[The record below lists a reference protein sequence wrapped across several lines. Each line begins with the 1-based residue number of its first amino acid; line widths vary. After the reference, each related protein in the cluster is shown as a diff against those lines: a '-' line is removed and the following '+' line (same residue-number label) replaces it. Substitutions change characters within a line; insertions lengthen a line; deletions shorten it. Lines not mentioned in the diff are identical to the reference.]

1 MPRCK
6 TALAALL
13 ASALLGPTAAG
24 AQTAPPRTI
33 VPVPLQD
40 LPAGDGVAER
50 AERLWS
56 DVLDMFG
63 LGLGHGAFARS
74 HAALTQQQQA
84 REDFTWLMD
93 IAGYKM
99 KEIESSV
106 SLFPSLTLTFGQ
118 ARELTDGDRD
128 YVERMLDRH
137 ARRNPGPLSA
147 VQRTIVRGIM
157 DASEVGGFTVD
168 KVEVNLF
175 PLPKV
180 KFVLS
185 PTDAPL
191 GIEASRIMRA
201 IERLNQRVQAMG
213 TNEPGRGAGR
223 GNGRGQGTGQGTGLD
238 DRFELPLP
246 GPGPALRP
254 ARIEH

>member
-1 MPRCK
+1 MKRHS
-6 TALAALL
+6 LAAILL
-13 ASALLGPTAAG
+13 ATTILLPGLAA
-24 AQTAPPRTI
+24 AQPRTV

-40 LPAGDGVAER
+40 LPPADGVAER

-56 DVLDMFG
+56 DVMDLFG

-84 REDFTWLMD
+84 REDFAWLMD

-106 SLFPSLTLTFGQ
+106 SLLPSLTLTFGQ

-128 YVERMLDRH
+128 YVARMLDRH

-191 GIEASRIMRA
+191 GVEASRIMRA

-213 TNEPGRGAGR
+213 TAEPGRGAGR
-223 GNGRGQGTGQGTGLD
+223 APGTGNGRGPGQGTGLD